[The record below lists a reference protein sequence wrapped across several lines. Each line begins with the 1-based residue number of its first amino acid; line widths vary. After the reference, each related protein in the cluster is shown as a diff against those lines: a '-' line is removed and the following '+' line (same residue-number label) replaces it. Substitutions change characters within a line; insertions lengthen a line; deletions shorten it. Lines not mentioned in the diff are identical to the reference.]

1 MGSSNPYP
9 QPRERATEMS
19 TTLGRIAG
27 NDATA
32 AIIGQH
38 AKNQSALAAEAFPE
52 AAAHIAALKN
62 LGEQVSGRSRDDQ
75 LIYIMYR
82 LQAHQG
88 DSDRYQPGENQA
100 ELFGKL
106 GIGSPAPST
115 EQTLQELAACAVDD
129 YLQDA
134 GSQLTALRAERDQ
147 VQAAL
152 ETSEAAREL
161 AESRSAAIEN
171 LESDLVAANA
181 DLDDLR
187 RLNTHLRAMVGPEA
201 VPVERPD
208 WKSVEGYPNIYQKPN
223 AEGEMIYR
231 IGFRDEAGAQRWKTT
246 GPNLAD
252 AIEARTAIDD
262 QKAVAA

>member
-1 MGSSNPYP
+1 
-9 QPRERATEMS
+9 MS

-32 AIIGQH
+32 AIVGQH
-38 AKNQSALAAEAFPE
+38 AKNQADVATEAFPE
-52 AAAHIAALKN
+52 AGAHIAALKDF
-62 LGEQVSGRSRDDQ
+62 GEQVSGKTRDDQ
-75 LIYIMYR
+75 LIYILYR
-82 LQAHQG
+82 LQAHQS
-88 DSDRYQPGENQA
+88 DSDHYQPGENQA

-106 GIGSPAPST
+106 GMGGPAPSA
-115 EQTLQELAACAVDD
+115 EQTLQELVACAVDD
-129 YLQDA
+129 YLQNA

-147 VQAAL
+147 AQTAL

-187 RLNTHLRAMVGPEA
+187 RLNTHLRAMAGKDS
-201 VPVERPD
+201 VPTERPD
-208 WKSVEGYPNIYQKPN
+208 WKSVEGYPNVYEKPN
-223 AEGEMIYR
+223 AKGEIVYR
-231 IGFRDEAGAQRWKTT
+231 IGFRDDAGEQRWKTT